1 MLEVDDE
8 VEKALDEIYED
19 FPKAHGLRGDDDCAK
34 NGNKANIKPKGDGSR
49 GGNTRS
55 WSRNGI
61 NRAENKSAAFLSVS
75 RSDTAM
81 SKAIAKGKGYNP
93 DIAYRPKYNLVE
105 KGVASAIKYEKRIP
119 FFDSRFDIFY
129 GQDKEYTQ

>member
-1 MLEVDDE
+1 
-8 VEKALDEIYED
+8 
-19 FPKAHGLRGDDDCAK
+19 
-34 NGNKANIKPKGDGSR
+34 
-49 GGNTRS
+49 
-55 WSRNGI
+55 
-61 NRAENKSAAFLSVS
+61 
-75 RSDTAM
+75 M
-81 SKAIAKGKGYNP
+81 SKAVARGKGYNP